1 MANLLKLFCDVNS
14 KKLVMS
20 PFDSSIYSLP
30 AFYNGDKVPVEL
42 QLLLPNS
49 RGGLSSKF
57 SPLSEATSVELG
69 LVTVADSPTERA
81 AIVLTQK
88 YKMWS
93 VNILQDGSGWSV
105 GDTATVTTT
114 SADEAATVLITG
126 VDDTGQVT
134 SVEILKEGII
144 TTTGS
149 HPATGVTTT
158 KQYYNDAGATGLT
171 LRVVWAGI
179 HTGVLDLN
187 TTAFDTWLG
196 SDLTKE
202 TTFEIRAWSGS
213 DWDQTVFQTTAT
225 VKQEG
230 FV

>member
-14 KKLVMS
+14 KKLVKS
-20 PFDSSIYSLP
+20 AFDSSVYTLP
-30 AFYNGDKVPVEL
+30 AFFNGDKVPVEL
-42 QLLLPNS
+42 QLLLPNV
-49 RGGLSSKF
+49 RGGLSSAF
-57 SPLSEATSVELG
+57 SPLTEATSVELG

-81 AIVLTQK
+81 AITLTQK
-88 YKMWS
+88 YKLWS
-93 VNILQDGSGWSV
+93 VEILQVGNHWSV
-105 GDTATVTTT
+105 GDTATVTTS
-114 SADEAATVLITG
+114 SADLYATVLITG
-126 VDDTGQVT
+126 VDETGAAT
-134 SVEILKEGII
+134 AVEILEEGIV

-158 KQYYNDAGATGLT
+158 RQYYNDTGAALT
-171 LRVVWAGI
+171 LRVIWAGI

-187 TTAFDTWLG
+187 TSGFDTWLG

-213 DWDQTVFQTTAT
+213 DWEQTVFQTTAT